1 MRRCAAG
8 SSPRHGATRLPC
20 LNFPRGRS
28 SASLAGRFRSRADCH
43 CRAESKCA
51 VAVGWSD
58 SLIETR
64 QIMLVTAADP
74 VGDATLLWRAVS
86 RLGPLARA
94 AERRGDGRGT
104 LWRGDR
110 TAPTHPR
117 SPSAGRAHQL
127 YGEWLRREGRRLD
140 AREELRK
147 ARDMFVA
154 IGMEAFPERARRGL
168 LATGERVRRGSPS
181 WRATV

>member
-1 MRRCAAG
+1 
-8 SSPRHGATRLPC
+8 
-20 LNFPRGRS
+20 
-28 SASLAGRFRSRADCH
+28 
-43 CRAESKCA
+43 
-51 VAVGWSD
+51 
-58 SLIETR
+58 
-64 QIMLVTAADP
+64 VTAADP
-74 VGDATLLWRAVS
+74 VGDATLLWRAVLGSARS
-86 RLGPLARA
+86 RALLRDETT
-94 AERRGDGRGT
+94 AEA

-140 AREELRK
+140 ARVELRK

-154 IGMEAFPERARRGL
+154 IGMEAFPERARREL
-168 LATGERVRRGSPS
+168 LATGERVRRGSPG